1 MQDGRY
7 FDSMQ
12 LRSDA
17 GAQGWVPLSI
27 VTASADFGGVKPAI
41 IFLHAT
47 GALLYA
53 NKLRGFGSALLCP
66 LTQSR
71 ALLSGRA
78 LPSLSARS
86 VHCTASSMQHP
97 PSYLL
102 LLVVHTGMVSL
113 NGVLVQARTRR
124 ACRSAWS
131 ERQVWGS

>member
-7 FDSMQ
+7 FESMQ

-47 GALLYA
+47 GAAFYDDRLQSI
-53 NKLRGFGSALLCP
+53 GSALQCHVHERKTSLKGP
-66 LTQSR
+66 
-71 ALLSGRA
+71 A

-86 VHCTASSMQHP
+86 VHCTATSTQHP

-102 LLVVHTGMVSL
+102 SFVAHAATLSPG
-113 NGVLVQARTRR
+113 GARVQAQTRR
-124 ACRSAWS
+124 ACSSAWC
-131 ERQVWGS
+131 ERQALGS